1 MDFIN
6 NIDFNWILLGI
17 TVVLTG
23 FITYVRIMDYRK
35 HQTMVAEFM
44 ANEKDAVVIYEEK
57 KNIYLYLA
65 MAALIFFV
73 ALYIGTNLTEKIMM
87 ALVFTVLILTE
98 VLNSYMSA
106 KLYGSSK
113 AFLYG
118 VETQKYRSIKKY
130 EPKGKHNTKILLL
143 NKTEVLMPKVYATQ
157 LETYI
162 KSLKDAKKS

>member
-143 NKTEVLMPKVYATQ
+143 NKTEVLMPKVYAAQ